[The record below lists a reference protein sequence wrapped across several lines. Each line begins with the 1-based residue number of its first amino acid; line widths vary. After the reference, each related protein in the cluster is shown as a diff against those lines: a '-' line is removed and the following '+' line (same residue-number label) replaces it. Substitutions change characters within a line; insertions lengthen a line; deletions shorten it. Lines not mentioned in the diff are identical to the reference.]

1 MTLGGGLVVA
11 GVVWDSEAVVGGV
24 CLDRMGDT
32 YLGQRLLETFLLL
45 VGERLVLNR
54 PGHVD
59 PISGRLA
66 GYLRGQCIDLRHTS
80 FESILL
86 QLVGTGAEGVRFNH
100 SRAGADIL
108 LMDLFNSIRFRHA
121 ELFETTIK
129 RDPSLQKQSPG
140 RTVSAKNV
148 RLKFIEVL
156 GPDDRE
162 LRDFEG
168 SREMIDVLH
177 NVLLLWKRGKVD
189 EITKVL
195 KETGFGN
202 NDAFYRIAQAIA
214 ESLSS
219 GSKEKNLLEGFLSG
233 KDRISEDVRKESDQ
247 TRLFE

>member
-1 MTLGGGLVVA
+1 M
-11 GVVWDSEAVVGGV
+11 
-24 CLDRMGDT
+24 
-32 YLGQRLLETFLLL
+32 
-45 VGERLVLNR
+45 
-54 PGHVD
+54 
-59 PISGRLA
+59 
-66 GYLRGQCIDLRHTS
+66 
-80 FESILL
+80 
-86 QLVGTGAEGVRFNH
+86 
-100 SRAGADIL
+100 
-108 LMDLFNSIRFRHA
+108 
-121 ELFETTIK
+121 
-129 RDPSLQKQSPG
+129 
-140 RTVSAKNV
+140 
-148 RLKFIEVL
+148 